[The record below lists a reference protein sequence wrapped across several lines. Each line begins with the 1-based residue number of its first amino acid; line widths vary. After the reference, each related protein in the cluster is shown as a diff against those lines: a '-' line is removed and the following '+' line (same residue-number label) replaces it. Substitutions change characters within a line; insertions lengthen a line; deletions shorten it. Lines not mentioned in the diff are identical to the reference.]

1 MAQPG
6 NFTPILLY
14 SSSTST
20 NVPLAANLTNSTNG
34 AELAINIADKNL
46 FFKDSGGTVNTVP
59 IRQSSTSSN
68 GWLSSTDWNT
78 FNNKGSGTVTS
89 VTGTSPIVSSG
100 GTTPAISLAT
110 AYGDTLNPYASK
122 TANYILAAP
131 NGSAGVPT
139 FRALV
144 AADLPSLSGTY
155 IPYTGA
161 SSAIDLN
168 AQTVTNIAHLG
179 LNSTA
184 VPDILL
190 RAYGDN
196 NSTSR
201 IAIRGYSSNASS
213 SSIRVAKFRGTF
225 ASPQAPLSG
234 DSLGKFE
241 LAGYGTTSSSGYP
254 QASYEGVAT
263 ENWGATARGT
273 KALFYVTPNTT
284 ITQAVALT
292 IDQDK
297 SATFAST
304 VTATSFS
311 GSGSSLTGV
320 VTSVTGTSP
329 VVSSGGTTP
338 AISMPAA
345 TTSVSGY
352 LTSTDWNTFN
362 NKGSGTVTSVS
373 GTTGRI
379 TSTGG
384 TTPVIDLA
392 SGVATAG
399 TTGSSTL
406 IPVVTIDTYGR
417 VTSITTASNPQGT
430 VTSVT
435 GTAPVVSSGGATPA
449 ISMAAATSS
458 VNGYLTST
466 DWTTFNNKGSGTVTS
481 VAALTLGTTGTDLSS
496 TVTTGTTTPVI
507 TLNVPTASATNRGAL
522 SAADWSTFNGK
533 APGVTFTTGYV
544 PYGQGTTT
552 LNQSSNLFFDGTK
565 LGIGTSSPSTYATLA
580 VTNGSAS
587 NGIIAGFFPNA
598 TTINRGVALGTSA
611 AGTASIYGW
620 IPSTG
625 AAADL
630 VINPLAGA
638 LTYGSG
644 QNSVTTTF
652 SISGW
657 AGLFQRW
664 DSAISGRTNWGLSR
678 EYVAGGDMG
687 FLRSSA
693 ANGTPDTTVLYLAPS
708 GGVSIGNTT
717 DPGATNLSVTG
728 YTSSASFRPTS
739 STVPTNGLYL
749 PTTNTLGLATNSA
762 EIARISAAGNL
773 SIGNTGFWATPS
785 ATRKYL
791 GVYGSTDGAV
801 VELGSVT
808 ATNGI
813 GVFQINGANGGNYI
827 GLIQCNSNAGSSTAG
842 SLDFFTNSGSGLS
855 NRLSLASTGVVTMG
869 AYGVGT
875 ATFSAAGVISS
886 VSDETWKTKDGVPTN
901 PDEMLQKLEPG
912 YWYYN
917 EEKAPIFGTERQL
930 GFYAQ
935 NVNEAIGNEAAPIPG
950 TFIVKAKDGT
960 ETSVT
965 KPWGY
970 YDRSVL
976 AVTVM
981 SLKNALNTIQ
991 EMQMQIANLTKGNL

>member
-1 MAQPG
+1 MAQT

-14 SSSTST
+14 ASSTPT
-20 NVPLAANLTNSTNG
+20 NVPTAGNLTNSATG
-34 AELAINIADKNL
+34 SEIAINIADKNL
-46 FFKDSGGTVNTVP
+46 FFKDSGGSVNTVP
-59 IRQSSTSSN
+59 IRQSGTSSN
-68 GWLSSTDWNT
+68 GWLSATDWNT
-78 FNNKGSGTVTS
+78 FNGKAPATSGTSILYGNGSGGFSNVTIGTGITFAGGTLSATGSGGTVTS
-89 VTGTSPIVSSG
+89 VTGTSPVVSSG

-184 VPDILL
+184 VPDILF

-213 SSIRVAKFRGTF
+213 SSMRVAKFRGTY
-225 ASPQAPLSG
+225 AAPQAPLSG

-241 LAGYGTTSSSGYP
+241 LAGYGTTSANGYP
-254 QASYEGVAT
+254 QGSYEGVAT

-273 KALFYVTPNTT
+273 KTLFYTTPNTT
-284 ITQAVALT
+284 TTQTLALT
-292 IDQDK
+292 LNQDQT
-297 SATFAST
+297 ATFVSS
-304 VTATSFS
+304 VTATSFI

-384 TTPVIDLA
+384 ATPVIDLA

-449 ISMAAATSS
+449 ISMAAATGS

-496 TVTTGTTTPVI
+496 TVATGTTTPVI
-507 TLNVPTASATNRGAL
+507 TLNVPTASASNRGAL
-522 SAADWSTFNGK
+522 SAADWTTFNNKGS
-533 APGVTFTTGYV
+533 GTVTSVAASVPAFLSIAGSPITTSGTLAITLSGTALPVANGGTGLTSLTAGYI
-544 PYGQGTTT
+544 PYGNGTNAFSSNAGLYTNGTQLGIGSTTT
-552 LNQSSNLFFDGTK
+552 LLGAYTANTVGTDGYYIQYGGSSQIASFTANASTGEVRIGATNV
-565 LGIGTSSPSTYATLA
+565 IGTFY
-580 VTNGSAS
+580 
-587 NGIIAGFFPNA
+587 
-598 TTINRGVALGTSA
+598 
-611 AGTASIYGW
+611 
-620 IPSTG
+620 
-625 AAADL
+625 
-630 VINPLAGA
+630 
-638 LTYGSG
+638 
-644 QNSVTTTF
+644 TTF
-652 SISGW
+652 YS
-657 AGLFQRW
+657 
-664 DSAISGRTNWGLSR
+664 N
-678 EYVAGGDMG
+678 
-687 FLRSSA
+687 A
-693 ANGTPDTTVLYLAPS
+693 AERIRIFSS

-728 YTSSASFRPTS
+728 NISLNSVISTTFYTAINS
-739 STVPTNGLYL
+739 ST
-749 PTTNTLGLATNSA
+749 PTTIATG
-762 EIARISAAGNL
+762 ISF
-773 SIGNTGFWATPS
+773 I
-785 ATRKYL
+785 
-791 GVYGSTDGAV
+791 AV
-801 VELGSVT
+801 VRDRGYGGSALVLYENNNT
-808 ATNGI
+808 PVI
-813 GVFQINGANGGNYI
+813 ISQ
-827 GLIQCNSNAGSSTAG
+827 
-842 SLDFFTNSGSGLS
+842 
-855 NRLSLASTGVVTMG
+855 
-869 AYGVGT
+869 VGT
-875 ATFSAAGVISS
+875 AFTTISPLS
-886 VSDETWKTKDGVPTN
+886 T
-901 PDEMLQKLEPG
+901 Q
-912 YWYYN
+912 
-917 EEKAPIFGTERQL
+917 IQL
-930 GFYAQ
+930 
-935 NVNEAIGNEAAPIPG
+935 
-950 TFIVKAKDGT
+950 
-960 ETSVT
+960 
-965 KPWGY
+965 
-970 YDRSVL
+970 
-976 AVTVM
+976 
-981 SLKNALNTIQ
+981 
-991 EMQMQIANLTKGNL
+991 ANLSGGNGMTALAGSARNADNINISVIKNQ